1 MFLILP
7 HRLIQLLYFA
17 NSVPCEVSF
26 AMKSESGFVFC
37 PDITSAAD
45 WAVNKKVNQ
54 FVDQV
59 MDTPGLHDTEAKD
72 DVIAQ
77 RITCSLLAIHP
88 GPHAVILCLSCDQR
102 FTREEV
108 QVRPGSEMEG
118 GRKGGREREM
128 RGEREGESDEV
139 GRERGKGGGREKERE
154 RGRER
159 QMGRERE
166 RDMVGKERERERRSW
181 KKESQRK
188 RESLILSHARLQ
200 YRGNVVW
207 TKKLTLNIKISRG
220 GGEQS
225 SIQVQQVS
233 NIQSFVP
240 LSVTA
245 KQNSPTNK

>member
-1 MFLILP
+1 
-7 HRLIQLLYFA
+7 
-17 NSVPCEVSF
+17 
-26 AMKSESGFVFC
+26 MKSESGFVFC

-154 RGRER
+154 RKGETDGEGKRER
-159 QMGRERE
+159 YGGKGERERDEVGRKRARERE
-166 RDMVGKERERERRSW
+166 RV
-181 KKESQRK
+181 
-188 RESLILSHARLQ
+188 
-200 YRGNVVW
+200 
-207 TKKLTLNIKISRG
+207 
-220 GGEQS
+220 
-225 SIQVQQVS
+225 
-233 NIQSFVP
+233 
-240 LSVTA
+240 
-245 KQNSPTNK
+245 